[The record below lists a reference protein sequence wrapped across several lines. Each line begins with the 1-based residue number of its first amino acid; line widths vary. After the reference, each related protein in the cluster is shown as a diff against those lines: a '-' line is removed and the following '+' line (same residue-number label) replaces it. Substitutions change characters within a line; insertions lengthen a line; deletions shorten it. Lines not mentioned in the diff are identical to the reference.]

1 MRIGKGRT
9 QLNLMG
15 KTKKGL
21 IVLLSLLVVI
31 QFVQPARNQSVQAS
45 TSGIATIIN
54 VPENVQAIL
63 QRSCYDCHSNNTR
76 YPWYA
81 AIQPGSWWMA
91 SHIDEAKE
99 ELNFDDF
106 ASYSKRRQL
115 SKLKAIQGSI
125 EDESMPLPAYTII
138 HRDANLSQQDQ
149 KLLKNWIEVSRDEIS
164 NR

>member
-9 QLNLMG
+9 QLNSMSR
-15 KTKKGL
+15 TKIGL
-21 IVLLSLLVVI
+21 IVLLSILVAI

-91 SHIDEAKE
+91 SHIDEGKG

-115 SKLKAIQGSI
+115 SKLKAMQGAI
-125 EDESMPLPAYTII
+125 EDESMPLPSYTLI
-138 HRDANLSQQDQ
+138 HRDAILSQKNK
-149 KLLKNWIEVSRDEIS
+149 KLLKDWIDVSRDKIS
-164 NR
+164 K